1 MPKVSVIIVNYNGK
15 GIIIDCLKALERQLF
30 KDFELIV
37 VDNGSSDNSLCE
49 IRQFLEGISL
59 DNSVKIIPLDNN
71 LGFAGGNARGLS
83 YAEAEYIA
91 LLNNDTEPDDIW
103 LNNLMTVMDAHPEVG
118 ICASKLVVPGT
129 NIIDSAGDGFSTLL
143 KGFKKGEGENSDKC
157 NEQGYVF
164 GASAGAALC
173 RRKMLDEV
181 GFLDEDFFLIHEDT
195 DLNFRAQLAGW
206 KVLYVPSAVVYHKV
220 RSTIGHMSDIAVYY
234 TLRNSEFVRIKNIPF
249 KLFLRYLPEF
259 ILGTISEIC
268 YFGIKHWKMRLYIK
282 AKIDAIRLFPG
293 MLRKRRHIM
302 NSMKVDTKYLY
313 SIMTPVWNRE
323 FLARKVRKFL
333 SIF

>member
-1 MPKVSVIIVNYNGK
+1 MPKVSVIIINYNGK

-37 VDNGSSDNSLCE
+37 VDNGSSDNSLSA
-49 IRQFLEGISL
+49 IQKFLEKDTLCSHVKLVAL
-59 DNSVKIIPLDNN
+59 DSNT
-71 LGFAGGNARGLS
+71 GFTGGNLAGIGHS
-83 YAEAEYIA
+83 DAEYIA
-91 LLNNDTEPDDIW
+91 LLNNDTEPDEVW
-103 LNNLMTVMDAHPEVG
+103 LNNLIAVMDAHPEVG
-118 ICASKLVVPGT
+118 ICASKLVVFGT

-220 RSTIGHMSDIAVYY
+220 RSTIGHMSDSAVYY
-234 TLRNSEFVRIKNIPF
+234 TLRNSELVRIKNIPF
-249 KLFLRYLPEF
+249 KLFLRYIPELV
-259 ILGTISEIC
+259 LGTISEIC
-268 YFGIKHWKMRLYIK
+268 YFGIKHGKVRLYIK

-293 MLRKRRHIM
+293 MLRKRKHIM